1 MGNRFDVIIIG
12 GSFSGAAAAKRLV
25 DAGLRTLVIERFK
38 LPRHKPCS
46 GIVSPRGHRFLIENF
61 GPLPPEALHEPR
73 TCRGVTFHYPSM
85 LSMPMDFHHGPTP
98 HLHRK
103 YSDHWALRQSG
114 AEVYDG
120 TRFISIEDSG
130 DGVEVV
136 VRRDKET
143 LRLHARY
150 VIGADGPNSSVVRAL
165 YPGYRNSIPWFTVK
179 QFFHQ
184 IIDCPLDED
193 HFHFWVHPEL
203 GYYTW
208 SHRRDGG
215 QIIGVG
221 YEAGDNLEARH
232 DKVIRYMEEH
242 HGVRLAPTDD
252 REGSVNNFGLSL
264 TNRYVFGKENVLVTG
279 QAAGFLNMIAEGMS
293 CALHSGA
300 IAGEAAVD
308 AIRFNIPVQQVY
320 RKMVSSEVRRCSD
333 QWNPFKIIFGHPH
346 EADFMAALGRHPV
359 SERLQISR
367 DIISFLK
374 PWGRYGWGRRILGQA
389 IVRQMLDA
397 YSPSRWL

>member
-1 MGNRFDVIIIG
+1 MSNIYDVIIIG

-25 DAGLRTLVIERFK
+25 DAGLKTLVLERFK

-46 GIVSPRGHRFLIENF
+46 GIISPRGHRFLIENF

-73 TCRGVTFHYPSM
+73 TCRGVTFHYPCR
-85 LSMPMDFHHGPTP
+85 LSMPMDFDYGPTP
-98 HLHRK
+98 HLYRK
-103 YSDHWALRQSG
+103 YSDHWALLRSG
-114 AEVYDG
+114 AEILDD
-120 TRFISIEDSG
+120 TRLTGVEDSVS
-130 DGVEVV
+130 GVEVV
-136 VRRDKET
+136 ARHDKET
-143 LRLHARY
+143 IRLRARY
-150 VIGADGPNSSVVRAL
+150 VIGADGPNSQVVRCL
-165 YPGYRNSIPWFTVK
+165 YPGFRHSIPWFAVK

-184 IIDCPLDED
+184 ITDCPLDEEY
-193 HFHFWVHPEL
+193 FHFWIHPEL
-203 GYYTW
+203 GFYTW

-215 QIIGVG
+215 QIVGVG

-232 DKVIRYMEEH
+232 DKVMRYLEES
-242 HGVRLAPTDD
+242 HGVRLEPTDD

-264 TNRYVFGKENVLVTG
+264 TNRYVFGKGNVLVTG

-300 IAGEAAVD
+300 IAGEATVE
-308 AIRFNIPVQQVY
+308 AIRFQRPVQEVY

-333 QWNPFKIIFGHPH
+333 QWNPLKIIFGHPH
-346 EADFMAALGRHPV
+346 EADFMGALGRH
-359 SERLQISR
+359 SLNDRLRISR

-374 PWGRYGWGRRILGQA
+374 PWGRFKWGRQILGQA
-389 IVRQMLDA
+389 VFRQIMDS

>member
-1 MGNRFDVIIIG
+1 MGNQFDVIIIG

-25 DAGLRTLVIERFK
+25 DAGLRTLVIERFR

-73 TCRGVTFHYPSM
+73 ACRGVTFHYPSK

-98 HLHRK
+98 HLFRK
-103 YSDHWALRQSG
+103 YSDQWALRQSG

-120 TRFISIEDSG
+120 TRFISLEDSG
-130 DGVEVV
+130 DGVEIV
-136 VRRDKET
+136 VRREKET
-143 LRLHARY
+143 RRLKARY
-150 VIGADGPNSSVVRAL
+150 VIGADGPNSAVVRSL
-165 YPGYRNSIPWFTVK
+165 YPDYRHSIPWFAVK

-184 IIDCPLDED
+184 IIDCPLDDEY
-193 HFHFWVHPEL
+193 FHFWVHPDL
-203 GYYTW
+203 GFYTW

-215 QIIGVG
+215 QILGVG
-221 YEAGDNLEARH
+221 YGAGDNLETRH
-232 DKVIRYMEEH
+232 EKVLSYMEEH

-264 TNRYVFGKENVLVTG
+264 TNRYVFGKGKVLVTG

-300 IAGEAAVD
+300 IAGEAVVD
-308 AIRFNIPVQQVY
+308 AIRFNTPVQDVY

-333 QWNPFKIIFGHPH
+333 QWNPFKVIFGNPH
-346 EADFMAALGRHPV
+346 EADFMAALGRHTV
-359 SERLQISR
+359 GERLQITR

-374 PWGRYGWGRRILGQA
+374 PWGRYKWGRQILWQA
-389 IVRQMLDA
+389 LVRQLLDG
-397 YSPSRWL
+397 YSPSRWM